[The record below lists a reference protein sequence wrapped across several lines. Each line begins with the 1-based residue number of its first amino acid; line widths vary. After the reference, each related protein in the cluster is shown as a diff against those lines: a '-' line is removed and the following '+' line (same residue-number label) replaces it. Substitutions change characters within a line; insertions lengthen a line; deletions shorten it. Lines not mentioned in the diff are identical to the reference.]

1 MMQTSS
7 DRHSAAEERRI
18 AGPPDLAVTHM
29 AALRDGGAPA
39 VLLHGIG
46 GNRANWADDLPALAA
61 GREVLAVDLRGYGDS
76 DSHPAGAPPLTFDD
90 LVSDAVRAVQAIGR
104 PAHLLGL
111 SMGGLVA
118 QAVAARWPERVR
130 SLVLVACRPGDAPLL
145 PGERG
150 EAFLRDRLGPI
161 ERGGTAALADSL
173 AAALAGPAASP
184 GALAA
189 LRASLLR
196 LRVPDYV
203 AVLRAR
209 SRMGPVADPA
219 SLRQPVL
226 VLGGEV
232 DRLAPPEQM
241 RALAA
246 AIPGVMLHLFPEVGH
261 LVNLEA
267 PDAFRATVTAF
278 WSRVEAAAC

>member
-1 MMQTSS
+1 MRLNS
-7 DRHSAAEERRI
+7 DRYRASEESRI
-18 AGPPDLAVTHM
+18 AGPPDLVVTRIR
-29 AALRDGGAPA
+29 AARDGGAPA

-46 GNRANWADDLPALAA
+46 GNRANWTDDLPDLATE
-61 GREVLAVDLRGYGDS
+61 REVLAPDLRGYGDS
-76 DSHPAGAPPLTFDD
+76 QSHPHAAPPLTFDD
-90 LVSDAVRAVQAIGR
+90 LVSDAARVLQAIGR
-104 PAHLLGL
+104 PAHVLGL

-118 QAVAARWPERVR
+118 QALAARWPERVR
-130 SLVLVACRPGDAPLL
+130 SLVLVACRPGDAPVL

-173 AAALAGPAASP
+173 VAALAGPAASP

-189 LRASLLR
+189 LRASILR
-196 LRVPDYV
+196 LRVPDYL

-209 SRMGPVADPA
+209 SQMEPVADPA
-219 SLRQPVL
+219 SLRLPVL
-226 VLGGEV
+226 VLGGEA

-246 AIPGVMLHLFPEVGH
+246 AIPGAALRLFPGVGH

-267 PDAFRATVTAF
+267 PEGFRAAVAAF
-278 WSRVEAAAC
+278 WTQVEGAAC

>member
-1 MMQTSS
+1 MHATT
-7 DRHSAAEERRI
+7 DRHSAMEERRI
-18 AGPPDLAVTHM
+18 AGPPDLAVTRM
-29 AALRDGGAPA
+29 AAGRDGGAPA

-61 GREVLAVDLRGYGDS
+61 EREVLALDLRGYGDS
-76 DSHPAGAPPLTFDD
+76 DSHPDGAPPLTFDD
-90 LVSDAVRAVQAIGR
+90 LVSDAVRVLLALGR
-104 PAHLLGL
+104 PVHLLGL

-118 QAVAARWPERVR
+118 QAIAARWPERVR
-130 SLVLVACRPGDAPLL
+130 SLVLVACRPGDAPVL

-173 AAALAGPAASP
+173 VPRLAGPLASP

-196 LRVPDYV
+196 LRLPDYL

-209 SRMGPVADPA
+209 SQMEPVADPSA
-219 SLRQPVL
+219 LRLPVL
-226 VLGGEV
+226 VLGGEA

-246 AIPGVMLHLFPEVGH
+246 AIPGATLHLFPGVGH

-267 PDAFRATVTAF
+267 PDAFRASVTAF

>member
-1 MMQTSS
+1 MQAST
-7 DRHSAAEERRI
+7 DRARAAHESII
-18 AGPPDLAVTHM
+18 AGPPDLAVTRM
-29 AALRDGGAPA
+29 QAARDGGAPA

-46 GNRANWADDLPALAA
+46 GNRANWTDDLPALAA
-61 GREVLAVDLRGYGDS
+61 DRDVLAPDLRGYGDS
-76 DSHPAGAPPLTFDD
+76 ESHPDTAPPLAFDD
-90 LVSDAVRAVQAIGR
+90 LVSDAVRVLQAIGR
-104 PAHLLGL
+104 PVHVLGL

-118 QAVAARWPERVR
+118 QALAARWPERVR
-130 SLVLVACRPGDAPLL
+130 SLVLVACRPGDAPIL

-150 EAFLRDRLGPI
+150 EAFLRERLGPI
-161 ERGGTAALADSL
+161 QRGGIAALADSL
-173 AAALAGPAASP
+173 VPALSGPATSPAALD
-184 GALAA
+184 A

-196 LRVPDYV
+196 LRVPDYL

-209 SRMGPVADPA
+209 SGMEPVADPA
-219 SLRQPVL
+219 TLRQPAL
-226 VLGGEV
+226 VLGGEA

-246 AIPGVMLHLFPEVGH
+246 AIPGATLRLFPGVGH

-267 PDAFRATVTAF
+267 PDAFRTTVTAF

>member
-1 MMQTSS
+1 MPATT
-7 DRHSAAEERRI
+7 DHYRAAQESVI
-18 AGPPDLAVTHM
+18 AGAPNLVVTRM
-29 AALRDGGAPA
+29 PAARDGGAPA

-46 GNRANWADDLPALAA
+46 GNRANRTDDLPALATE
-61 GREVLAVDLRGYGDS
+61 RDVLAPDLRGYGDS
-76 DSHPAGAPPLTFDD
+76 ESHPHAAPPLTFDD
-90 LVSDAVRAVQAIGR
+90 LVSDAARVLQAVDR
-104 PAHLLGL
+104 PAHVLGL

-118 QAVAARWPERVR
+118 QALAARWPERVR
-130 SLVLVACRPGDAPLL
+130 SLALVAYRPRDAPVL

-173 AAALAGPAASP
+173 VAALAGPAASP

-189 LRASLLR
+189 LRASILR
-196 LRVPDYV
+196 LRVPDYL

-209 SRMGPVADPA
+209 SQMGPVADSP
-219 SLRQPVL
+219 SLRLPVL
-226 VLGGEV
+226 VMGGEA

-246 AIPGVMLHLFPEVGH
+246 AIPGAVLHLFPGVGH

-267 PDAFRATVTAF
+267 LDAFRATVTAF
-278 WSRVEAAAC
+278 WPRVEDAAC

>member
-1 MMQTSS
+1 MQTSM
-7 DRHSAAEERRI
+7 DQTRAAQQSRI
-18 AGPPDLAVTHM
+18 AGPPELAVTRM
-29 AALRDGGAPA
+29 PAARDGGAPA

-61 GREVLAVDLRGYGDS
+61 ERDVLAPDLRGYGDS
-76 DSHPAGAPPLTFDD
+76 QSHPAAAPPLTFDD
-90 LVSDAVRAVQAIGR
+90 LVSDAARVLKSVGR
-104 PAHLLGL
+104 PAHVLGL

-118 QAVAARWPERVR
+118 QALAARWPGSVR
-130 SLVLVACRPGDAPLL
+130 SLVLVACRPGDAPVL

-161 ERGGTAALADSL
+161 ERGGTAALAESL
-173 AAALAGPAASP
+173 VAALAGPAASP
-184 GALAA
+184 AALAA
-189 LRASLLR
+189 LRASILR
-196 LRVPDYV
+196 LRAPDYV

-209 SRMGPVADPA
+209 SQMAPVADPA
-219 SLRQPVL
+219 SLRLPVL
-226 VLGGEV
+226 VLGGEA

-246 AIPGVMLHLFPEVGH
+246 AIPGAALHLFPGVGH

-267 PDAFRATVTAF
+267 PEALQAAVTAF
-278 WSRVEAAAC
+278 WSQVEATAC

>member
-1 MMQTSS
+1 MHAPAGRSRAVQ
-7 DRHSAAEERRI
+7 EI
-18 AGPPDLAVTHM
+18 LVAGPPDLAVTRM
-29 AALRDGGAPA
+29 PAVREEGAPA

-61 GREVLAVDLRGYGDS
+61 GRDVFAPDLRGYGDS
-76 DSHPAGAPPLTFDD
+76 HSHPADAPPLVFDD
-90 LVSDAVRAVQAIGR
+90 LVSDAARVLEAIGTS
-104 PAHLLGL
+104 AHLLGL

-118 QAVAARWPERVR
+118 QALASRWPERVR
-130 SLVLVACRPGDAPLL
+130 SLVLVACRPGDAPVL

-150 EAFLRDRLGPI
+150 EAFVRDRLGPI

-173 AAALAGPAASP
+173 VPALAGPAASP
-184 GALAA
+184 GARAA
-189 LRASLLR
+189 LRASILR
-196 LRVPDYV
+196 LRVPDYL

-219 SLRQPVL
+219 SLRLPVL
-226 VLGGEV
+226 VLGGEA
-232 DRLAPPEQM
+232 DRLAPPAQM

-246 AIPGVMLHLFPEVGH
+246 TIPGATLQLFPGAGH

-267 PDAFRATVTAF
+267 PEAFRAAVVAF